1 MRGYSKVSNI
11 LESDASNIAGVLASF
26 PDKEKAEIESR
37 LSQYM
42 SKIPEKDLVKVTAEK
57 VGKLGKDAMLY
68 CEENWNNQNEPTI
81 IDASTMSDGTL
92 RFLAIVATLLVS
104 KEGSLILIEEVD
116 NGLHPSRAEYLIK
129 VLLELGREKKIDSVF
144 TTHNPALLD
153 ALGTEMIPFISV
165 VHRNPTTGNSEIT
178 LLEDIEQLP
187 KLMASGSIGKLA
199 SQGKIEESLKHQNQV
214 K

>member
-1 MRGYSKVSNI
+1 
-11 LESDASNIAGVLASF
+11 
-26 PDKEKAEIESR
+26 
-37 LSQYM
+37 
-42 SKIPEKDLVKVTAEK
+42 
-57 VGKLGKDAMLY
+57 
-68 CEENWNNQNEPTI
+68 
-81 IDASTMSDGTL
+81 
-92 RFLAIVATLLVS
+92 
-104 KEGSLILIEEVD
+104 LIEEVD

-129 VLLELGREKKIDSVF
+129 VLLELGREKKIDIVF